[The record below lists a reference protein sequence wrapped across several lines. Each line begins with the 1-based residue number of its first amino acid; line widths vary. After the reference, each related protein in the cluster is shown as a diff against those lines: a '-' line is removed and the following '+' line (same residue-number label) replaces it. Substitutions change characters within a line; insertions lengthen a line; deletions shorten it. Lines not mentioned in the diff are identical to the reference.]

1 MIIRTIKVKKK
12 RNILFLLLQVVLI
25 IIPVSIATAQAQL
38 VFQGDGLTKAY
49 MVMNGGTAS
58 TPIYLVVDNAD
69 TNAMIRKGTEAGWV
83 ISENEF
89 HIVRWNM
96 QIDTGSYTVPFG
108 ATTGAEN
115 QEFIPLTFRKI
126 SMDATDVKFATYGTP
141 ADNTLWPTDVN
152 NMDSVYGGSVTDNVL
167 DRFYFVDLTGS
178 ATATLDFSYRA
189 TENLTTAYFTDNTF
203 AQQWSNISQNWR
215 PPIGPGAMGVASNT
229 GKVPAGVTSLFSHSK
244 VWLLSRDMEN
254 PLPISLLAFEATCDG
269 NHIDFTWST
278 ATETNNS
285 YFTVQRSIDAQNF
298 NNIIDKPGAGNSNS
312 VLYYNATDNSPYP
325 GTAYYRLKQ
334 TDFDGMFSY
343 SSPIAV
349 EECDTELSG
358 NNVYCNFTDGK
369 LNVFY
374 EGKDALS
381 FTVSVQNMIG
391 QQLISETSGIL
402 DRVTLDVGSLAVG
415 IYLVVVRTEID
426 LCTAKV
432 YIP

>member
-1 MIIRTIKVKKK
+1 MKKK
-12 RNILFLLLQVVLI
+12 RNILFLLLQVCFIVVLF
-25 IIPVSIATAQAQL
+25 SIASAQAQV
-38 VFQGDGLTKAY
+38 VFQGDGSTKAY

-58 TPIYLVVDNAD
+58 TPIYLVVDNTD

-89 HIVRWNM
+89 HIVRWNI
-96 QIDTGSYTVPFG
+96 QTDTGGYTVPFG

-254 PLPISLLAFEATCDG
+254 PLPISLLTFEGACDG
-269 NHIDFTWST
+269 NQIDFIWST

-285 YFTVQRSIDAQNF
+285 YFTVQRSTDAQNF
-298 NNIIDKPGAGNSNS
+298 INIIDIPGAGNSNS
-312 VLYYNATDNSPYP
+312 VLYYHATDNSPYP
-325 GTAYYRLKQ
+325 GIAYYRLKQ

-343 SSPIAV
+343 SSLIAV
-349 EECDTELSG
+349 EECDAEPSG
-358 NNVYCNFTDGK
+358 NNVYCNFNDGK

-374 EGKDALS
+374 KGEDALS
-381 FTVSVQNMIG
+381 FTVSVQNTIG
-391 QQLISETSGIL
+391 QQLISETSGL
-402 DRVTLDVGSLAVG
+402 YDQVVLDVGSLAVG
-415 IYLVVVRTEID
+415 IYLVVVRTEKD